1 MNKTSSTQAE
11 PTAQAVQPVTTAGPA
26 ADFRRYVRIGV
37 PQVGDAFNV
46 SVSLIA
52 KHPDMPTVCVGTG
65 AAHFQVYPTPDQ
77 ARAIAAMLLELA
89 DRFEAANPAV
99 IQ

>member
-1 MNKTSSTQAE
+1 MNNPSSTEAE

-26 ADFRRYVRIGV
+26 VDFRRYLRIGV
-37 PQVGDAFNV
+37 PQVGEAFNV
-46 SVSLIA
+46 SVSLTA

-65 AAHFQVYPTPDQ
+65 AAHFQVYPTPEQ
-77 ARAIAAMLLELA
+77 ARAIAAILLELA

-99 IQ
+99 IL